1 MSDDAAQ
8 MHPLSL
14 RFSDAGLEAA
24 FAGEQARKAVRPV
37 RMACLLGTA
46 SVVFFRLLGY
56 VFPTPRGRAGIDE
69 VMVAMLAVFV
79 LTYALSYTSGFLH
92 HQQAIMLTSACVLS
106 AVLTGFASLL
116 GERQALT
123 WFLSLM
129 VIHTLVIY
137 SIARLRFPAAT
148 LGGWFTAAIYLGYLA
163 GIGAL
168 PDRGLTFQAAS
179 LVVANAA
186 GMLVCYQMD
195 LYVRREFVAMRLR
208 ERAEL
213 EARRARD
220 QAEAATQAKSEF
232 LSNMSHELR
241 TPLNAIIGF
250 SEVLH
255 ERMFGDLNEKQAEY
269 ARDIHDSGR
278 HLLSLI
284 NDILDLSKIEAGR
297 MELEVATFD
306 LPSAIDNA
314 VTLVRERA
322 SRHGMA
328 LTCDVD
334 PGVGEFRGD
343 ERKFKQIML
352 NLLSNAVKFTPDG
365 GRLTV
370 SACAKGPLVEVA
382 VRDTGIGIAPEDLPR
397 VFEEFRQVGNA
408 SARKA
413 EGTGLGLAL
422 TKRFVELHGGSI
434 HVESALGTGS
444 TFTFTLAGQ

>member
-1 MSDDAAQ
+1 MSDDAAR
-8 MHPLSL
+8 MHLLSL

-24 FAGEQARKAVRPV
+24 FAGEQARKAVRPL
-37 RMACLLGTA
+37 RLACLLGTA
-46 SVVFFRLLGY
+46 SVVFFGLLSY
-56 VFPTPRGRAGIDE
+56 VFPPSAGRAGVAVVEI
-69 VMVAMLAVFV
+69 AMLAVFV
-79 LTYALSYTSGFLH
+79 LTYAFSHTSGFLRR
-92 HQQAIMLTSACVLS
+92 QQPIMLTSACVLS
-106 AVLTGFASLL
+106 AVLTGFASLIA
-116 GERQALT
+116 ERPALM

-129 VIHTLVIY
+129 VTHTLVIY

-163 GIGAL
+163 GTGAL

-195 LYVRREFVAMRLR
+195 LYVRREYVAMRLR

-232 LSNMSHELR
+232 LANMSHELR

-269 ARDIHDSGR
+269 AHDIHDSGR

-297 MELEVATFD
+297 MELDVTMFD

-322 SRHGMA
+322 SRHGLA

-334 PGVGEFRGD
+334 PGLGEFSGD

-365 GRLTV
+365 GRITV
-370 SACAKGPLVEVA
+370 RARAKDPLVEVT
-382 VRDTGIGIAPEDLPR
+382 VGDTGIGIAPEDLAR

-422 TKRFVELHGGSI
+422 TKRLVELHGGSI
-434 HVESALGTGS
+434 HVESAIGKGS